1 MAAKKAKKF
10 SMIDDDDFSLF
21 TFMHETKGPYGVYG
35 IRSHSVQL
43 SKSLKST
50 IFQSQQIR
58 TFF

>member
-21 TFMHETKGPYGVYG
+21 TFMHETKGPYSVYE

-50 IFQSQQIR
+50 IFQVNK
-58 TFF
+58 